1 MKTLTKFAI
10 VGLFASTASLIACRP
25 AADRQDARLSAAE
38 SARAVAAND
47 IDTLPP
53 DRSVVAPAGPPPE
66 GAAPPPARQ

>member
-1 MKTLTKFAI
+1 MKNLTKFAI

-38 SARAVAAND
+38 SARAIAAND

-53 DRSVVAPAGPPPE
+53 ERSIVAPAGQRPE
-66 GAAPPPARQ
+66 GASQPPTR